1 MILASARFTIDSKS
15 EYLLQRYWFQ
25 HCALQLPVDFGG
37 GLLSGADVAV
47 GVVVAVAV
55 EQSTVLV
62 GLLCMSFS
70 VMTLSSRF

>member
-1 MILASARFTIDSKS
+1 M
-15 EYLLQRYWFQ
+15 
-25 HCALQLPVDFGG
+25 DFGG